1 MPAVP
6 RANELLGFPADAR
19 LLIVNADDFGMCHGQ
34 NLGAIRSI
42 TEGLVSSCSLMAPT
56 PWCLHA
62 AEFLR
67 AHPEVSF
74 AVHLTVVS
82 EYRHYRWGPLAAPT
96 EVPSLLDEA
105 GYFFGDDRFDYMLET
120 ADIGELETEFRAQ
133 IEAVKALEIQPTH
146 LDTHYGPHE
155 FRQDIFDLVLC
166 LAREYGLAMR
176 AGSPHFVESLLAQGL
191 PVAEHGVLDSGRIPP
206 EEKAE
211 ALAARLRELPAG
223 LSEWALHP
231 GIATDELRAVM
242 ADPRVPGVSGT
253 PEGRQSDFDVA
264 VSEEAARIVVEE
276 GIQIIGYRELQR
288 VWQAAGLAGDGS
300 GSKVSRETFEYE
312 QYSC

>member
-1 MPAVP
+1 MSSVS
-6 RANELLGFPADAR
+6 RVNELLGYPPDAR
-19 LLIVNADDFGMCHGQ
+19 LLIVNADDIGMCHGQ

-42 TEGLVSSCSLMAPT
+42 TEGIVSSCSLMAST
-56 PWCLHA
+56 PWFLHA

-67 AHPEVSF
+67 RNPEVPF

-82 EYRHYRWGPLAAPT
+82 EYRHYRWGPLAPPA
-96 EVPSLLDEA
+96 EVPSLLDES
-105 GYFFGDDRFDYMLET
+105 GYFFGDDRFEHLLAT
-120 ADIGELETEFRAQ
+120 ADIAELETEFRAQ
-133 IEAVKALEIQPTH
+133 IEAVRSLGLQPSH

-155 FRQDIFDLVLC
+155 FRQDIFNLVFR

-176 AGSPHFVESLLAQGL
+176 AGSPHLVRTLLTKGL
-191 PVAEHGVLDSGRIPP
+191 PAAEHGVLDSGRIPT
-206 EEKAE
+206 EQKVA
-211 ALAARLRELPAG
+211 ALATKLRELPAG

-242 ADPRVPGVSGT
+242 ADPRVPGVTGT

-264 VSEEAARIVVEE
+264 VSAEAARIVDEE

-288 VWQAAGLAGDGS
+288 VWQS
-300 GSKVSRETFEYE
+300 VS
-312 QYSC
+312 

>member
-1 MPAVP
+1 MAGVP
-6 RANELLGFPADAR
+6 GANELLGYPADAR

-34 NLGAIRSI
+34 NLGAMRSI
-42 TEGLVSSCSLMAPT
+42 TEGLVSSCSLMAST

-67 AHPEVSF
+67 RHPEVSF
-74 AVHLTVVS
+74 AVHLTIVS
-82 EYRHYRWGPLAAPT
+82 EYRHYRWGPLAPPA
-96 EVPSLLDEA
+96 EVSSLLDES
-105 GYFFGDDRFDYMLET
+105 GYFFGDDRFEHLLAT
-120 ADIGELETEFRAQ
+120 ADIAELETEFRAQ
-133 IEAVKALEIQPTH
+133 IEAVKALRLQPTH

-155 FRQDIFDLVLC
+155 FRDDIFDLVFR

-176 AGSPHFVESLLAQGL
+176 AGSAHLVRSLLEQGL
-191 PVAEHGVLDSGRIPP
+191 PAAEHGVLDSGRIPP
-206 EEKAE
+206 EQKVA
-211 ALAARLRELPAG
+211 ALATKLRELPAG

-242 ADPRVPGVSGT
+242 ADPRVPGVTGT

-264 VSEEAARIVVEE
+264 VSAEAARIVDEE

-288 VWQAAGLAGDGS
+288 VWQS
-300 GSKVSRETFEYE
+300 VN
-312 QYSC
+312 

>member
-1 MPAVP
+1 MAAVP
-6 RANELLGFPADAR
+6 RANELLGYPANAR

-67 AHPEVSF
+67 RQPEVSF

-82 EYRHYRWGPLAAPT
+82 EYRNYRWGPLAPPV
-96 EVPSLLDEA
+96 EVPSLLDES
-105 GYFFGDDRFDYMLET
+105 GCFFGDDRFDELLAT

-133 IEAVKALEIQPTH
+133 IEALQALGLQPSH

-155 FRQDIFDLVLC
+155 FRQDIFDLVFR

-176 AGSPHFVESLLAQGL
+176 AGSPQLVRRLLEQGL
-191 PVAEHGVLDSGRIPP
+191 PAAEHGVLNSGRIPP
-206 EEKAE
+206 ERKADV
-211 ALAARLRELPAG
+211 LAAKLRELPAG

-231 GIATDELRAVM
+231 GIATEELRAVM
-242 ADPRVPGVSGT
+242 ADPRLPGVTGT

-264 VSEEAARIVVEE
+264 VSEEAARIVAEE
-276 GIQIIGYRELQR
+276 GIQIIGYRALQQ
-288 VWQAAGLAGDGS
+288 VWQTAG
-300 GSKVSRETFEYE
+300 
-312 QYSC
+312 

>member
-1 MPAVP
+1 MAGAPQ
-6 RANELLGFPADAR
+6 ANDLLGYPADAR

-42 TEGLVSSCSLMAPT
+42 TEGLVSSCSLMAST
-56 PWCLHA
+56 PWFLHA

-67 AHPEVSF
+67 THPEVPF

-82 EYRHYRWGPLAAPT
+82 EYRHYRWGPLAAP
-96 EVPSLLDEA
+96 EDVPSLLDKS
-105 GYFFGDDRFDYMLET
+105 GYFFGDDQFDRILET
-120 ADIGELETEFRAQ
+120 ADIHELETEFRAQ
-133 IEAVKALEIQPTH
+133 IKAVKALGLQPSH

-155 FRQDIFDLVLC
+155 FRQDIFDLVFR

-176 AGSPHFVESLLAQGL
+176 AGSPHLVRSLLAQGL

-206 EEKAE
+206 EQKAE
-211 ALAARLRELPAG
+211 VLATRLRELPAG

-231 GIATDELRAVM
+231 GIATEELRTVM
-242 ADPRVPGVSGT
+242 ADPRMPGVTGT

-264 VSEEAARIVVEE
+264 VSEEMARIVNEE

-288 VWQAAGLAGDGS
+288 VWQAAG
-300 GSKVSRETFEYE
+300 
-312 QYSC
+312 

>member
-1 MPAVP
+1 MAAVP
-6 RANELLGFPADAR
+6 RANELLGYPANAR

-67 AHPEVSF
+67 RQPEVSF

-82 EYRHYRWGPLAAPT
+82 EYRNYRWGPLAPPA
-96 EVPSLLDEA
+96 EVPSLLDES
-105 GYFFGDDRFDYMLET
+105 GCFFGDDRFDDLLAT

-133 IEAVKALEIQPTH
+133 IEALQALGLQPSH

-155 FRQDIFDLVLC
+155 FRQDIFDLVFR

-176 AGSPHFVESLLAQGL
+176 AGSPQLVRRLLEQGL
-191 PVAEHGVLDSGRIPP
+191 PAAEHGVLDSGRIPP
-206 EEKAE
+206 ERKADV
-211 ALAARLRELPAG
+211 LAAKLRELPAG

-231 GIATDELRAVM
+231 GIATEELRAVM
-242 ADPRVPGVSGT
+242 ADPRLPGVTGT

-264 VSEEAARIVVEE
+264 VSEEAARIVEEE
-276 GIQIIGYRELQR
+276 GIQIIGYRALQQ
-288 VWQAAGLAGDGS
+288 VWQTTG
-300 GSKVSRETFEYE
+300 
-312 QYSC
+312 

>member
-1 MPAVP
+1 MAGVP
-6 RANELLGFPADAR
+6 RANELLGHPTDAR

-67 AHPEVSF
+67 RHPDVSF
-74 AVHLTVVS
+74 AVHLTIVS
-82 EYRHYRWGPLAAPT
+82 EYRYYRWGPLAPAA
-96 EVPSLLDEA
+96 EVPSLVDES
-105 GYFFGDDRFDYMLET
+105 GYFFGDDRFDHILEA

-133 IEAVKALEIQPTH
+133 IEAVSTLGLQPTH

-155 FRQDIFDLVLC
+155 YRQDIFDLAFS
-166 LAREYGLAMR
+166 LAREYGLAVR
-176 AGSPHFVESLLAQGL
+176 VGSPELVRGLLEQGL
-191 PVAEHGVLDSGRIPP
+191 PAAEHGVLDSGRIPP
-206 EEKAE
+206 EQKADV
-211 ALAARLRELPAG
+211 LAAKLRKLPAG

-231 GIATDELRAVM
+231 GIATEELRAVM
-242 ADPRVPGVSGT
+242 ADPRVPGVTGT

-264 VSEEAARIVVEE
+264 VSAEAARIVREE
-276 GIQIIGYRELQR
+276 GIQIIGYRELQE
-288 VWQAAGLAGDGS
+288 VWQAAG
-300 GSKVSRETFEYE
+300 
-312 QYSC
+312 

>member
-1 MPAVP
+1 MAAVP
-6 RANELLGFPADAR
+6 RANELLGYPANAR

-67 AHPEVSF
+67 RQPEVSF

-82 EYRHYRWGPLAAPT
+82 EYRNYRWGPLAPPA
-96 EVPSLLDEA
+96 EVPSLLDES
-105 GYFFGDDRFDYMLET
+105 GCFFGDDRFDELLAT

-133 IEAVKALEIQPTH
+133 IEAIKALGLQPSH

-155 FRQDIFDLVLC
+155 FRQDIFDLVFR

-176 AGSPHFVESLLAQGL
+176 AGSPQLVRRLLEQGL
-191 PVAEHGVLDSGRIPP
+191 PAAEHGVLDSGRIPP
-206 EEKAE
+206 ERKADV
-211 ALAARLRELPAG
+211 LAAKLRELPAG

-231 GIATDELRAVM
+231 GIATEELRAVM
-242 ADPRVPGVSGT
+242 ADPRLPGVTGT

-264 VSEEAARIVVEE
+264 VSEEAARIVAEE
-276 GIQIIGYRELQR
+276 GIQIIGYRALQQ
-288 VWQAAGLAGDGS
+288 VWQTAG
-300 GSKVSRETFEYE
+300 
-312 QYSC
+312 

>member
-1 MPAVP
+1 MAEVP
-6 RANELLGFPADAR
+6 RANELLGYPADAR
-19 LLIVNADDFGMCHGQ
+19 LLILNADDFGMCHGQ

-62 AEFLR
+62 ADFLR
-67 AHPEVSF
+67 RHREVPF

-82 EYRHYRWGPLAAPT
+82 EYRHYRWGPVAPPA
-96 EVPSLLDEA
+96 EVPSLLDES
-105 GYFFGDDRFDYMLET
+105 GYFFGDDRFDHMLET
-120 ADIGELETEFRAQ
+120 ADICEVETEFRAQ
-133 IEAVKALEIQPTH
+133 IEAVRTLGLQPTH

-155 FRQDIFDLVLC
+155 YRHDIFDLVFR

-176 AGSPHFVESLLAQGL
+176 AGSPHLVESLLAQGL

-206 EEKAE
+206 EQKAE
-211 ALAARLRELPAG
+211 VLAARLQELPAG

-231 GIATDELRAVM
+231 GIATEELRAVM
-242 ADPRVPGVSGT
+242 ADPCVPGVTGT
-253 PEGRQSDFDVA
+253 PEGRQSDFEVA
-264 VSEEAARIVVEE
+264 VSEEAARIVAEE

-288 VWQAAGLAGDGS
+288 VWQTTS
-300 GSKVSRETFEYE
+300 SPY
-312 QYSC
+312 

>member
-1 MPAVP
+1 MAVAP
-6 RANELLGFPADAR
+6 RANELLGYPADAR

-34 NLGAIRSI
+34 NLGTIRSI
-42 TEGLVSSCSLMAPT
+42 TKGLVSSCSLMAPT

-82 EYRHYRWGPLAAPT
+82 EYRHYRWGPLAAPA

-206 EEKAE
+206 EAKAE
-211 ALAARLRELPAG
+211 VLAARLRELPAG

-231 GIATDELRAVM
+231 GMATAELRAVM

-312 QYSC
+312 QSSC

>member
-1 MPAVP
+1 MEPVP
-6 RANELLGFPADAR
+6 RANELLGYPANAR

-67 AHPEVSF
+67 RQPEVSF

-82 EYRHYRWGPLAAPT
+82 EYRNYRWGPLAPPA
-96 EVPSLLDEA
+96 EVPSLLDES
-105 GYFFGDDRFDYMLET
+105 GCFFGDDRFDDLLAT

-133 IEAVKALEIQPTH
+133 IEAIKALGLQPSH

-155 FRQDIFDLVLC
+155 FRQDIFDLVFR

-176 AGSPHFVESLLAQGL
+176 AGSPQLVRRLLEQGL
-191 PVAEHGVLDSGRIPP
+191 PAAEHGVLDSGRIPP
-206 EEKAE
+206 ERKADV
-211 ALAARLRELPAG
+211 LAAKLRELPAG

-231 GIATDELRAVM
+231 GIATEELRAVM
-242 ADPRVPGVSGT
+242 ADPRLPGVTGT

-264 VSEEAARIVVEE
+264 VSEEAARIVEE
-276 GIQIIGYRELQR
+276 ESIQIIGYRALQQ
-288 VWQAAGLAGDGS
+288 VWQTTG
-300 GSKVSRETFEYE
+300 
-312 QYSC
+312 

>member
-1 MPAVP
+1 MARRP
-6 RANELLGFPADAR
+6 RANELLGYPADAR

-34 NLGAIRSI
+34 NLGAIRSM

-62 AEFLR
+62 AEFPR
-67 AHPEVSF
+67 RHPEISF

-82 EYRHYRWGPLAAPT
+82 EYRNYRWGPVAPPAA
-96 EVPSLLDEA
+96 VPSLLDEC
-105 GYFFGDDRFDYMLET
+105 GHFFGDDRFDYMLET

-133 IEAVKALEIQPTH
+133 IEAIMSLGLKPSH

-155 FRQDIFDLVLC
+155 FRQDISSLVFR

-176 AGSPHFVESLLAQGL
+176 AGSLQLVDRLLALGL

-206 EEKAE
+206 EEKA
-211 ALAARLRELPAG
+211 AVLAARLRELPAG

-231 GIATDELRAVM
+231 GIATAELRAVM
-242 ADPRVPGVSGT
+242 ADPRVPGVTGT
-253 PEGRQSDFDVA
+253 PEGRQSDFDFA
-264 VSEEAARIVVEE
+264 VSEAAARIVEDE
-276 GIQIIGYRELQR
+276 GIQIIGYRELQE
-288 VWQAAGLAGDGS
+288 VWKAT
-300 GSKVSRETFEYE
+300 R
-312 QYSC
+312 

>member
-1 MPAVP
+1 MRVLP
-6 RANELLGFPADAR
+6 RANELLGYPADAR

-34 NLGAIRSI
+34 NLGAIRSM

-67 AHPEVSF
+67 QHPEVSF
-74 AVHLTVVS
+74 AVHLTIVS
-82 EYRHYRWGPLAAPT
+82 EYRHYRWGPVTAP
-96 EVPSLLDEA
+96 ESVPSLLDES
-105 GYFFGDDRFDYMLET
+105 GYFFGDDRIDYMLET
-120 ADIGELETEFRAQ
+120 AAPGELETEFRAQ
-133 IEAVKALEIQPTH
+133 IEAVRSLGLEPSH

-155 FRQDIFDLVLC
+155 IRQDIFDLVLR

-176 AGSPHFVESLLAQGL
+176 AGSPHLVESLLAQGL
-191 PVAEHGVLDSGRIPP
+191 PAAEHGVLDTGRIPP
-206 EEKAE
+206 EQKADV
-211 ALAARLRELPAG
+211 LAARLRALPAG

-242 ADPRVPGVSGT
+242 ADPRVPGVTGT

-264 VSEEAARIVVEE
+264 VSEEAARIVDEE

-288 VWQAAGLAGDGS
+288 VWQA
-300 GSKVSRETFEYE
+300 VS
-312 QYSC
+312 

>member
-1 MPAVP
+1 MAAVP
-6 RANELLGFPADAR
+6 RANELLGYPANAR

-67 AHPEVSF
+67 RQPEVSF

-82 EYRHYRWGPLAAPT
+82 EYRNYRWGPLAPPA
-96 EVPSLLDEA
+96 EVPSLLDES
-105 GYFFGDDRFDYMLET
+105 GCFFGDDRFDELLAT

-133 IEAVKALEIQPTH
+133 IEALQALGLQPSH

-155 FRQDIFDLVLC
+155 FRQDIFDLVFR

-176 AGSPHFVESLLAQGL
+176 AGSPQLVRRLLEQGL
-191 PVAEHGVLDSGRIPP
+191 PAAEHGVLDSGRIPP
-206 EEKAE
+206 ERKADV
-211 ALAARLRELPAG
+211 LAAKLRELPAG

-231 GIATDELRAVM
+231 GIATEELRAVM
-242 ADPRVPGVSGT
+242 ADPRLPGVTGT

-264 VSEEAARIVVEE
+264 VSEEAARIVEEE
-276 GIQIIGYRELQR
+276 GIQIIGYRALQQ
-288 VWQAAGLAGDGS
+288 VWQTTG
-300 GSKVSRETFEYE
+300 
-312 QYSC
+312 

>member
-1 MPAVP
+1 MAGVP
-6 RANELLGFPADAR
+6 RANELLGHPADAR

-67 AHPEVSF
+67 RHPDVSF
-74 AVHLTVVS
+74 AVHLTIVS
-82 EYRHYRWGPLAAPT
+82 EYRHYRWGPVAPP
-96 EVPSLLDEA
+96 EYVPTLLDEA
-105 GYFFGDDRFDYMLET
+105 GYFFGDDRFDHMLTT
-120 ADIGELETEFRAQ
+120 AEIGELETEFRAQ
-133 IEAVKALEIQPTH
+133 IEAVTALGLEPTH

-155 FRQDIFDLVLC
+155 FRDDIFNLVFR

-176 AGSPHFVESLLAQGL
+176 AGSPHLVRKLLEQGL
-191 PVAEHGVLDSGRIPP
+191 AAPEHGVLDSGRIPA

-211 ALAARLRELPAG
+211 VLASKLRELPAG

-242 ADPRVPGVSGT
+242 ADPRVPGVTGT
-253 PEGRQSDFDVA
+253 PEGRQSDFDAAISDEIAQIVA
-264 VSEEAARIVVEE
+264 DE

-288 VWQAAGLAGDGS
+288 VWQA
-300 GSKVSRETFEYE
+300 VR
-312 QYSC
+312 

>member
-1 MPAVP
+1 MAAVP
-6 RANELLGFPADAR
+6 RANELLGYPANAR

-67 AHPEVSF
+67 RQPEVSF

-82 EYRHYRWGPLAAPT
+82 EYRNYRWGPLAPPA
-96 EVPSLLDEA
+96 EVPSLLDES
-105 GYFFGDDRFDYMLET
+105 GCFFGDDRFDDLLAT

-133 IEAVKALEIQPTH
+133 IEAIKALGLQPSH

-155 FRQDIFDLVLC
+155 FRQDIFDLVFR

-176 AGSPHFVESLLAQGL
+176 AGSPQLVRRLLEQGL
-191 PVAEHGVLDSGRIPP
+191 PAAEHGVLDSGRIPP
-206 EEKAE
+206 ERKADV
-211 ALAARLRELPAG
+211 LAAKLRELPAG

-231 GIATDELRAVM
+231 GIATEELRAVM
-242 ADPRVPGVSGT
+242 ADPRLPGVTGT

-264 VSEEAARIVVEE
+264 VSEEAARIVEE
-276 GIQIIGYRELQR
+276 ESIQIIGYRALQQ
-288 VWQAAGLAGDGS
+288 VWQTTG
-300 GSKVSRETFEYE
+300 
-312 QYSC
+312 

>member
-1 MPAVP
+1 MAAVP
-6 RANELLGFPADAR
+6 RANELLGYPANAR

-67 AHPEVSF
+67 RQPEVSF

-82 EYRHYRWGPLAAPT
+82 EYRNYRWGPLAPPA
-96 EVPSLLDEA
+96 EVPSLLDES
-105 GYFFGDDRFDYMLET
+105 GCFFGDDRFDDLLAT

-133 IEAVKALEIQPTH
+133 IEAIKALGLQPSH

-155 FRQDIFDLVLC
+155 FRQDIFDLVFR

-176 AGSPHFVESLLAQGL
+176 AGSPQLVRRLLEQGL
-191 PVAEHGVLDSGRIPP
+191 PAAEHGVLNSGRIPP
-206 EEKAE
+206 ERKADV
-211 ALAARLRELPAG
+211 LAAKLRELPAG

-231 GIATDELRAVM
+231 GIATEELRAVM
-242 ADPRVPGVSGT
+242 ADPRLPGVTGT

-264 VSEEAARIVVEE
+264 VSEEAARIVAEE
-276 GIQIIGYRELQR
+276 GIQIIGYRALQQ
-288 VWQAAGLAGDGS
+288 VWQTTG
-300 GSKVSRETFEYE
+300 
-312 QYSC
+312 